1 MSTMPRDSREVT
13 DAAGHAPVFPAA
25 RQERN
30 FDEAIRDF
38 ISMADELGIERP
50 SDDELRDLCRQVA
63 KVSLNLFPGDLVIK
77 IIRDPEIRD
86 DIYFEFNVR
95 PTGSSDE
102 IANRIWQWSIDLR
115 RAVEKQADW
124 FSLSFD
130 VP

>member
-1 MSTMPRDSREVT
+1 MSTLPRDSGEVI
-13 DAAGHAPVFPAA
+13 DAAGRAPVIPLA

-38 ISMADELGIERP
+38 ISMADELGVARP
-50 SDDELRDLCRQVA
+50 SDDELRELCRQVA
-63 KVSLNLFPGDLVIK
+63 KVSLDLFSGELVIK
-77 IIRDPEIRD
+77 IIRDPEICD

-95 PTGSSDE
+95 PTGSSDK
-102 IANRIWQWSIDLR
+102 IADRIWQWSIDLR
-115 RAVEKQADW
+115 RAVGNQAEW